1 MTYKTTFIHY
11 STMFFNS
18 NIKLMR
24 KRRGRTQDEV
34 AFTLNMKRP
43 TLSGYENGVAQPGIR
58 QLIAY
63 SEYFG
68 ISIDTLIKIDLS
80 KLRESELRQLESGFD
95 VFVKGSKLR
104 VLTTTVDS
112 ANNENIEL
120 VSEKAKAGYTRGF
133 ADPEFVRKLPVF
145 QLPFLSPERKYRT
158 FQISGDSMLPIPDG
172 ARVTGEFVHDWNTL
186 KNSEACIV
194 LTLDEGIV
202 FKIVENRIEKEGKIG
217 LISLNS
223 NYKPYKLAVVEIH
236 EIWRFIHY
244 ISEELPSGEV
254 SPADLANTLNQ
265 LKQDVAL
272 IKSRIIT
279 DEK

>member
-1 MTYKTTFIHY
+1 MY
-11 STMFFNS
+11 FNS

-34 AFTLNMKRP
+34 AFALNMKRS
-43 TLSGYENGVAQPGIR
+43 TLSGYENEVAQPGIQ

-68 ISIDTLIKIDLS
+68 ISVDTLIKVDLS
-80 KLRESELRQLESGFD
+80 KLRESELRQLENGFD

-104 VLTTTVDS
+104 ILTTTVDS

-120 VSEKAKAGYTRGF
+120 VPEKAKAGYMRGF
-133 ADPEFVRKLPVF
+133 ADPEFVRNLPVF

-158 FQISGDSMLPIPDG
+158 FQISGDSMLPVPDG
-172 ARVTGEFVHDWNTL
+172 AWVTGEFVQDWNTL
-186 KNSEACIV
+186 KNNEAFIV

-202 FKIVENRIEKEGKIG
+202 FKVIENRIAKEGKVN
-217 LISLNS
+217 LISLNPI
-223 NYKPYKLAVVEIH
+223 YKPYELSVVEIR

-244 ISEELPSGEV
+244 ISDELPSGEI
-254 SPADLANTLNQ
+254 SQANIAYTLSQ

-272 IKSRIIT
+272 IKNKLI
-279 DEK
+279 ENE